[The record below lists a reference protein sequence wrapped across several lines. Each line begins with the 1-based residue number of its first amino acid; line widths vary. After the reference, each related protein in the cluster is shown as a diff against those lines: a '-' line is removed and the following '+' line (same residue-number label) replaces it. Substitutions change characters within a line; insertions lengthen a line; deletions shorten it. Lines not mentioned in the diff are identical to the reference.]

1 VKIQRITLPY
11 RAVSACYRAT
21 LVPSP
26 SSGATNEIT
35 AANVSPL
42 CQRVSPFQTLHALY
56 LLALCQRVSLF
67 LKKVDN
73 WSNILDWFSLML
85 KV

>member
-1 VKIQRITLPY
+1 
-11 RAVSACYRAT
+11 VSA
-21 LVPSP
+21 
-26 SSGATNEIT
+26 
-35 AANVSPL
+35 
-42 CQRVSPFQTLHALY
+42 F
-56 LLALCQRVSLF
+56 F

>member
-1 VKIQRITLPY
+1 MLTPMHQVTLSRVKAL
-11 RAVSACYRAT
+11 SALCVRKH
-21 LVPSP
+21 
-26 SSGATNEIT
+26 
-35 AANVSPL
+35 VSPL
-42 CQRVSPFQTLHALY
+42 CQPVSPFKTLHALY
-56 LLALCQRVSLF
+56 ISALCQRVTLF